1 MKRKTYLRLDLTLYL
16 KDDQLPPITPQNVGI
31 RKSAGDFHLSDPESS
46 DGNILNIIA
55 VIHLI
60 QFPTNYL

>member
-1 MKRKTYLRLDLTLYL
+1 MKRKTYLRLDLTLHL
-16 KDDQLPPITPQNVGI
+16 KNDQLPPQNVGI

-46 DGNILNIIA
+46 DGDILNIIA